1 MHENTAGVNP
11 ARRGRLL
18 PGLGG
23 SRKEKDD
30 SGTKRA
36 QHRLS
41 IVASFLTVDA
51 L

>member
-11 ARRGRLL
+11 ARRNPSL

-23 SRKEKDD
+23 RRKEKDG

-36 QHRLS
+36 QDRSS
-41 IVASFLTVDA
+41 IVAFFLTIDA